1 MEEIDTIYIYL
12 DSETP
17 KILVPSS
24 MDDRIGVFV
33 DKKTKK
39 TICGYEVQEASKALM
54 RNLTKMNLNL
64 KQILAVALYFER
76 ITLNL
81 SQEAMAKE
89 IQLSLS
95 SYKSLEKAE
104 QNLGMDTLE
113 VINRMFPQVK
123 KIIGQSLLAS

>member
-17 KILVPSS
+17 KIMVPSS

-33 DKKTKK
+33 DKKTRKI
-39 TICGYEVQEASKALM
+39 TCGYEVQEASKALM